1 MAMAFAGTVIGVAVK
16 SEYCG
21 FAWRR
26 VLESAAVF
34 CGPMSTWVIGP
45 ERGRLRDWVGR
56 PLRPCANL
64 GYGPWAGLWGYVS
77 RPLRPSVYLGCGLW
91 AEGGGL
97 LSRNWRWS
105 WPEARLSY
113 GHRYC

>member
-1 MAMAFAGTVIGVAVK
+1 MLTWATGPGPG
-16 SEYCG
+16 CG
-21 FAWRR
+21 LRKPAT
-26 VLESAAVF
+26 AAK
-34 CGPMSTWVIGP
+34 
-45 ERGRLRDWVGR
+45 RL
-56 PLRPCANL
+56 
-64 GYGPWAGLWGYVS
+64 
-77 RPLRPSVYLGCGLW
+77 LGCGLW